1 MEIRTD
7 MPEISQLPAFSLEEG
22 TDNNGKPSKSDQT
35 YSHIK
40 HLILTSVLRPGQR
53 INEDE
58 LSAKLQMS
66 RTPVRDALR
75 RLSNDGL
82 VTIYPKR
89 YAEVTVYSPEAAK
102 TLGIIRMS
110 QDILS
115 GRLAIYYGSDAE
127 FAQLRQL
134 ADKCEERAQAGD
146 LCGRISADRAFHLKI
161 TEIGKNELLMR
172 FQREVYL
179 RLHLLQIQYSAHWD
193 DVEQRIAC
201 HKGLMDALSRR
212 DEKAFV
218 NVITARC
225 QEMYDLDPKIIEL
238 YRK

>member
-1 MEIRTD
+1 
-7 MPEISQLPAFSLEEG
+7 
-22 TDNNGKPSKSDQT
+22 
-35 YSHIK
+35 
-40 HLILTSVLRPGQR
+40 
-53 INEDE
+53 
-58 LSAKLQMS
+58 
-66 RTPVRDALR
+66 
-75 RLSNDGL
+75 
-82 VTIYPKR
+82 
-89 YAEVTVYSPEAAK
+89 
-102 TLGIIRMS
+102 
-110 QDILS
+110 
-115 GRLAIYYGSDAE
+115 
-127 FAQLRQL
+127 
-134 ADKCEERAQAGD
+134 
-146 LCGRISADRAFHLKI
+146 
-161 TEIGKNELLMR
+161 MR